1 VKRNF
6 SIVVTAFV
14 VTIRWR
20 QSCARFIKRPLICQ
34 VEKQYQLNYQQQY
47 SWQEFITLNRE
58 ACLILEKLEQ

>member
-20 QSCARFIKRPLICQ
+20 QSCARFMKHVRLFA